1 MTASSHFAHPLE
13 QADPAVAGL
22 LAREA
27 RRQRDQIELIASENI
42 VSRAVLAAL
51 GGEITNKTVEG
62 YPGRRYHG
70 GAHIVDEVES
80 LAIARAC
87 ELFGCA
93 HANVQIHSGSQAN
106 QAVFVAL
113 LQPGDTVLSMELAAG
128 GHLSHGAPPNL
139 SGRWFNIVR
148 YGVNPATGLLDYEVL
163 ERLAEA
169 HRPKLV
175 ITGGSAYPRTIDFA
189 RIRAAADRV
198 GATFLVDMAHIAGLV
213 AGAAHPSPIPHAH
226 IVSGTTTKTLRGPRG
241 GYLLTDDA
249 ALARRL
255 DAAVFPGTQGSIHLN
270 VIAGKAVCFGEA
282 LRPDFKTYA
291 RQVVA
296 NARALAAGLEAGG
309 LRVLTGGTD
318 THLLLVDV
326 SGAGLTG
333 DQAEKGMELA
343 NLTGNKNALPGD
355 PPRPSQWTGV
365 RLGTSAGT
373 TRGLGEGEFDRI
385 GRLLAKLWHS
395 SGEDGHPEPAAAAQA
410 ADEVAALAR
419 RFSTYPWLD

>member
-1 MTASSHFAHPLE
+1 MTASSHFVHPLE

-87 ELFGCA
+87 ELFGCT

-113 LQPGDTVLSMELAAG
+113 LQPGDTVLSMDLAAG

-213 AGAAHPSPIPHAH
+213 AGAAHPSPFPHAH

-249 ALARRL
+249 ELARRL

-270 VIAGKAVCFGEA
+270 VIAAKAVCFGEA
-282 LRPDFKTYA
+282 LRPDFKIYA

-333 DQAEKGMELA
+333 DQAEKGMERA

-419 RFSTYPWLD
+419 RFPTYPWLD